1 MKLPNLYNIKY
12 KDELNII
19 VEISD
24 NRVAH
29 RDLVLPDVLIMI
41 GAVTRN
47 LLRPTSLTLTQV
59 AGRKRGPPRFLGKTK
74 AQYLDWLMRSNA
86 NICALISFSFFP
98 IVAGYTYRYITVL
111 KPARDAKAAEEEEAL
126 LAEGKATA

>member
-1 MKLPNLYNIKY
+1 MIL
-12 KDELNII
+12 
-19 VEISD
+19 EISD
-24 NRVAH
+24 HLAVT
-29 RDLVLPDVLIMI
+29 RDYFQTDVVTMI

-47 LLRPTSLTLTQV
+47 LLRPTSLTVTQV

-98 IVAGYTYRYITVL
+98 IVAWYSYRYITIL
-111 KPARDAKAAEEEEAL
+111 KPARDAKAAEEKEAL
-126 LAEGKATA
+126 LAEGKARA

>member
-24 NRVAH
+24 NRVAA

-47 LLRPTSLTLTQV
+47 LLRPTNLTLTQV

>member
-1 MKLPNLYNIKY
+1 MKLPNLYNMKY

-24 NRVAH
+24 NRVAA